1 MPMDAGKDGKK
12 GTKDDKPAFLKKE
25 EMTAE
30 GRGKKTKA
38 NGWTWTWQIV
48 SLNN

>member
-1 MPMDAGKDGKK
+1 MDAGKDGKK

-30 GRGKKTKA
+30 GRGSRKKTKLMA
-38 NGWTWTWQIV
+38 GRGRGK
-48 SLNN
+48 